1 MRSEINE
8 EKNPETI
15 LRESMIFKKREKKK
29 REIRNIIYE
38 KFRKSKVTKK
48 TSEIQKLLNEIAKK
62 RITDAMEIR
71 DFLRDKSYGGED
83 NGNAGAVIRTLA
95 AARIINGR
103 ITLSDSLA
111 TKKLR
116 TSLYYNSLDT
126 KVLSNDWLFCYYVF
140 ENKINAL
147 KNLNDNKNKPE
158 NLAIIEFYEKECKL
172 IRTDV
177 CTDLFLCDGYLQK
190 GYVQD
195 YDPDICALGI
205 PDNVVSIGNMI
216 EGANSGEMLINNV
229 KYNILGDADWIII
242 YKDGINDLVA
252 KVGKQKTIKSNDVK
266 QFSEKILNIKQ
277 KPRYVFCKLPLENFC
292 PAFMIFPKS
301 ERCYFRFVLEM
312 EYNKL
317 FDFLE
322 KYLEKYNFLAPVG
335 DLLYWDR
342 IEDFFEFMLIFG
354 LTSKNPKT
362 REFGILAKV
371 EKYFKSKF
379 YIDVYAKNQISLQ
392 NIYYDFYNSFTNK
405 INYDKLSSLR
415 ERLLKIVDLQNI
427 LIKQEKDFENMK
439 KLIKE
444 DFMGFAEMC
453 GKQLDDN
460 VLKLPDSLLFI
471 LTELVAGRDMDNVI
485 EGIKRMGKAIY
496 VLSSTPDPR
505 SKDIFPFLLSPANF
519 LGIEVASVKEG
530 DDVVGSVIKDYYRT
544 IRDVKDK
551 LSLTSTFLS
560 GILENLNDIKEKI
573 LQNSVIAYLT
583 NNQNLFR
590 GDENTA
596 KRIYDLLRKK
606 IYDSSS
612 IMKNLDNL
620 ISSKIAVQEDP
631 NTIILNGKEIEDIV
645 NEEIKKYEN
654 KEAIKKADEDIKLA
668 ELKKQALDAQNRYQ
682 SFMEG
687 LSSSIIPDSP
697 TPSASSVTTQVNPK
711 INVRPTIQP
720 PPQVNAQSNDR
731 PFIPNIPISQTS
743 GSGSNDDL
751 NSIISYPS
759 VISYIPN
766 EAKKIV
772 ENDKELSKIMST
784 GDDSKSSAKIMS
796 GIIFKNKILDR
807 NYQGGEDDLSYKEGL
822 IMSNGLRN
830 KKYMPYGVAEWY
842 LRLLQKSNAIKGNTS
857 SNGVPVTEKNIEQLR
872 LIPIKKLLD
881 MYNIGEADIEK
892 LISETHFPS
901 LDKYLEF
908 QDQIDLSKWPAWNT
922 NVDLYYIYDKITYDK
937 IKTQTEKL
945 NKGQKR
951 KIFGVI
957 DNKTKDK
964 DDETSN
970 LMDLNED

>member
-1 MRSEINE
+1 M
-8 EKNPETI
+8 
-15 LRESMIFKKREKKK
+15 KKK

-71 DFLRDKSYGGED
+71 DFLRDKSFGGED
-83 NGNAGAVIRTLA
+83 NGNAGAVIRALA
-95 AARIINGR
+95 AARIVNGR

-140 ENKINAL
+140 ENKIVAL
-147 KNLNDNKNKPE
+147 KNVNDNKNKPE
-158 NLAIIEFYEKECKL
+158 NIEIIDFYEKECKL
-172 IRTDV
+172 TRVDV
-177 CTDLFLCDGYLQK
+177 CTGLFLCDGYLQK

-205 PDNVVSIGNMI
+205 PDNVVSIANMI
-216 EGANSGEMLINNV
+216 QGTKPFEMVVNNV
-229 KYNILGDADWIII
+229 KYNIIGDSNWIII
-242 YKDGINDLVA
+242 YKDGINDLVD
-252 KVGKQKTIKSNDVK
+252 KVGKQTTIKSNDVK

-277 KPRYVFCKLPLENFC
+277 KPRYVFCKLTLENFC

-322 KYLEKYNFLAPVG
+322 KYLGKYGFLAPVS

-354 LTSKNPKT
+354 LTSKNKKT
-362 REFGILAKV
+362 REFGILANV

-379 YIDVYAKNQISLQ
+379 YIDVYAKNQIALQ

-439 KLIKE
+439 KIIKE
-444 DFMGFAEMC
+444 DFPGFAEMC

-460 VLKLPDSLLFI
+460 VLKLPDSLLYI

-485 EGIKRMGKAIY
+485 EGIKRMGRAIY
-496 VLSSTPDPR
+496 VLSSAPDSR
-505 SKDIFPFLLSPANF
+505 TKDIFPFLLSPANF
-519 LGIEVASVKEG
+519 LGIEVGYVKEG

-560 GILENLNDIKEKI
+560 GIIGNLNDIKEKI
-573 LQNSVIAYLT
+573 LRNSVVAYLT
-583 NNQNLFR
+583 NNQNLFK

-596 KRIYDLLRKK
+596 KRIYELLRKK
-606 IYDSSS
+606 IYDSNE

-620 ISSKIAVQEDP
+620 ISSKIAIQEDP
-631 NTIILNGKEIEDIV
+631 NTIILDGKEIGEIV
-645 NEEIKKYEN
+645 EEEIKKYEN
-654 KEAIKKADEDIKLA
+654 KEAIKKANEDIRIA
-668 ELKKQALDAQNRYQ
+668 ELKKEALDAQNRYQ
-682 SFMEG
+682 SFMESI
-687 LSSSIIPDSP
+687 SSSIIPDSP

-743 GSGSNDDL
+743 ESGSVDL

-759 VISYIPN
+759 VLSYIPN
-766 EAKKIV
+766 EAKKVV
-772 ENDKELSKIMST
+772 ESDKELSKIMST
-784 GDDSKSSAKIMS
+784 GDDSKNSAKIMS
-796 GIIFKNKILDR
+796 GIIFKNKTLDR
-807 NYQGGEDDLSYKEGL
+807 NYQGGDDDRSYKEGL
-822 IMSNGLRN
+822 IMSNGLRD

-857 SNGVPVTEKNIEQLR
+857 SNGVPVTEKNIDQLK

-901 LDKYLEF
+901 LDKYLEY

-951 KIFGVI
+951 KIFGVV